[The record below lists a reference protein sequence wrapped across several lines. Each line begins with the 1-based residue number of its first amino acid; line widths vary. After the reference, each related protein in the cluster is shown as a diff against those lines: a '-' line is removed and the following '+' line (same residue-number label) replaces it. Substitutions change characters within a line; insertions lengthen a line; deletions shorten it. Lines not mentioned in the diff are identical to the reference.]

1 MAEEQT
7 TLLPGIFNSIDEIR
21 AQKNIIRKKITK
33 GDQEIGRLW
42 KDLTRKGESA
52 SAGGRFMKIFNIGAG
67 VFDGVMLGW
76 KLYKK
81 FH

>member
-1 MAEEQT
+1 MTEEQT
-7 TLLPGIFNSIDEIR
+7 LLPCVFNSVDEIR
-21 AQKNIIRKKITK
+21 ARKSIVRKKIGTEE
-33 GDQEIGRLW
+33 QAIGRLW
-42 KDLTRKGESA
+42 KNLTRKNETPS
-52 SAGGRFMKIFNIGAG
+52 SGGRFMKVFNIGAG